1 MLKTVVVGSVS
12 VLVSITSQPS
22 AREQVMATVAA
33 PSLPPAPA
41 SKPTDAQQLLS
52 ARKHVV
58 EALRAAR
65 ESQATPADAAAA
77 DAALA
82 NAVNALNQLVQS
94 RTAECTFALKMKE
107 VDPNVDSRIHVG
119 APEGGRA
126 KIRRILPPAC
136 LK

>member
-1 MLKTVVVGSVS
+1 MLKTVFVGSVS
-12 VLVSITSQPS
+12 VLVSITSQP
-22 AREQVMATVAA
+22 ATREQVAATVVVTSQPAA
-33 PSLPPAPA
+33 PS

-82 NAVNALNQLVQS
+82 NAVNALNRLVQS

-119 APEGGRA
+119 APDGGRA

>member
-12 VLVSITSQPS
+12 VLVSITSQPA
-22 AREQVMATVAA
+22 AREQVAVTVVVTSQPAA
-33 PSLPPAPA
+33 PS
-41 SKPTDAQQLLS
+41 SKLTDAQQLLS
-52 ARKHVV
+52 ARKDVV
-58 EALRAAR
+58 DALRVAR
-65 ESQATPADAAAA
+65 ESQATSAGAAAA

-82 NAVNALNQLVQS
+82 NAVNALNQRVQS

-126 KIRRILPPAC
+126 KIRRFLPPAC

>member
-12 VLVSITSQPS
+12 VLVSITSQPA
-22 AREQVMATVAA
+22 AREQVTVTVAVSQPAA
-33 PSLPPAPA
+33 PSSTA
-41 SKPTDAQQLLS
+41 TDAQQLLS
-52 ARKHVV
+52 ARKHVI

-65 ESQATPADAAAA
+65 ESQATSAGAAAT

-82 NAVNALNQLVQS
+82 NAVNALNQRVQS